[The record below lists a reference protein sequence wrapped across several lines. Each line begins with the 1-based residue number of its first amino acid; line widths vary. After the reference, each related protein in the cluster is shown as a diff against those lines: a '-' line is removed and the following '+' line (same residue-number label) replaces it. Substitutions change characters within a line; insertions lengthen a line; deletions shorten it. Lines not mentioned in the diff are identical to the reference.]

1 MPECT
6 VNSPIGPL
14 ALIEQ
19 DGAIIELDW
28 RRARQEESSSLLSS
42 ARDELENYFAG
53 ALKTFSIPLNPK
65 GTPFQK
71 RVWQQ
76 MVEIPYGEALTY
88 GEVARNLSL
97 SPRAVGTA
105 CGRNPVPIIIP
116 CHRIVG
122 PGGKLTGYTGA
133 GGIRTK
139 SFLLELE
146 TNQPQLDL

>member
-6 VNSPIGPL
+6 VNSPLGPL
-14 ALIEQ
+14 TLIEQ
-19 DGAIIELDW
+19 DSAIIELDW

-88 GEVARNLSL
+88 GEVARNLS
-97 SPRAVGTA
+97 
-105 CGRNPVPIIIP
+105 
-116 CHRIVG
+116 
-122 PGGKLTGYTGA
+122 
-133 GGIRTK
+133 
-139 SFLLELE
+139 
-146 TNQPQLDL
+146 

>member
-6 VNSPIGPL
+6 VNSPLGPL

-42 ARDELENYFAG
+42 ARDELKNYFAG

-88 GEVARNLSL
+88 GEVARNLSS

-122 PGGKLTGYTGA
+122 AGGKLTGYTGA
-133 GGIRTK
+133 GSIRTK

-146 TNQPQLDL
+146 TNQPQLGL

>member
-88 GEVARNLSL
+88 GEVARNLSS

-122 PGGKLTGYTGA
+122 AGGKLTGYTGA

>member
-6 VNSPIGPL
+6 VNSPLGPL
-14 ALIEQ
+14 TLIEQ

-28 RRARQEESSSLLSS
+28 RRARQEESSSLLAS

-88 GEVARNLSL
+88 GEVARNLSS

-122 PGGKLTGYTGA
+122 AGGNLTGYTGA